1 MRPEAETWWRQ
12 ATADLESA
20 QHLLLVP
27 QWYAV
32 SWFVQQAVEKG
43 LKASYLNQ
51 RGKLPPR
58 THDLEFL
65 GDEVQAPIEV
75 LRDIAVVNP
84 AFDLVRY
91 PGPINQQ
98 APVDLVTETL
108 ARQHF
113 EAAERVMT
121 WLDQQLNPPSNEA

>member
-1 MRPEAETWWRQ
+1 M
-12 ATADLESA
+12 
-20 QHLLLVP
+20 LVP

-43 LKASYLNQ
+43 LKSLYLDRN
-51 RGKLPPR
+51 GTLPPR

-65 GDEVQAPIEV
+65 GGEIQATKDV
-75 LRDIAVVNP
+75 LHDIAILNP

-91 PGPINQQ
+91 PGPSSRL
-98 APVDLVTETL
+98 APVDLIDEDL
-108 ARQHF
+108 ATQHF

-121 WLDQQLNPPSNEA
+121 WLDKQLNPPSSGA